1 MKFPN
6 TLALGAAAAA
16 ALIAQMALPG
26 AAAAANG
33 PDVARRSLPAADCF
47 SSRDWTDWSSPSPDV
62 IYLKVR
68 NREVYRVDLLPAGK
82 LSLERPGKYLV
93 STQRGSSRVCS
104 PVDLD
109 LKLGD
114 LSGFSTPLFPQAIT
128 RLTREQ
134 VAALPRKDRP

>member
-1 MKFPN
+1 MKFRT

-16 ALIAQMALPG
+16 ALIALP
-26 AAAAANG
+26 AAAANG
-33 PDVARRSLPAADCF
+33 ADAPRRSLASADCF

-68 NREVYRVDLLPAGK
+68 NRDVYRIDLLAGGQR
-82 LSLERPGKYLV
+82 SLEAPGKYLV
-93 STQRGSSRVCS
+93 NTQHGSQRVCS

-114 LSGFSTPLFPQAIT
+114 LAGFVTPLFPQAIT
-128 RLTREQ
+128 RLTPAE
-134 VAALPRKDRP
+134 VAALPRKARP

>member
-1 MKFPN
+1 MKFRN

-16 ALIAQMALPG
+16 ALMALPG

-33 PDVARRSLPAADCF
+33 ADVPRRSLSAGDCF

-68 NREVYRVDLLPAGK
+68 NREVYRVDLLPSGK
-82 LSLERPGKYLV
+82 LSLDRPGKYLLN
-93 STQRGSSRVCS
+93 TQRGSTRVCS